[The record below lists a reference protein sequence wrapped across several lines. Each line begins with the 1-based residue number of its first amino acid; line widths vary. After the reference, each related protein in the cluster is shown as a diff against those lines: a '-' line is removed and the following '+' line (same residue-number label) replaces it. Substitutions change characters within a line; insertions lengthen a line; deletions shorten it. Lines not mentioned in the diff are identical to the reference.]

1 MQHLNDKQRKEQ
13 LSALLDNQLKPD
25 ELQLFMD
32 DLNRDPLAEGDTLQ
46 RYQLIGKTLRG
57 ELDAAAFIDVS
68 AAVHRAL
75 AADTTVPAT
84 VPTKRRQLPQRWLPA
99 MQTLLRPAAG
109 LAIAASVAMVT
120 IVSVRLLPQTA
131 PINAPELVTVV
142 TVVPAVV
149 PVIASTIPVAHAL
162 TQTSGLSQPGL
173 SQPAAVSPRLNN
185 YLMRHSGVAGQAT
198 MQGVMPYARSVSF
211 EQAVAP

>member
-75 AADTTVPAT
+75 AADTTVP
-84 VPTKRRQLPQRWLPA
+84 TKGRQLPPRWLPSGWLPA

-120 IVSVRLLPQTA
+120 IVSVRLLHQTA
-131 PINAPELVTVV
+131 PINAQELVTM
-142 TVVPAVV
+142 VPAVV
-149 PVIASTIPVAHAL
+149 PVTATATATTTVTPAEYAL
-162 TQTSGLSQPGL
+162 TQTSGLSQ
-173 SQPAAVSPRLNN
+173 SATMSPRLNN